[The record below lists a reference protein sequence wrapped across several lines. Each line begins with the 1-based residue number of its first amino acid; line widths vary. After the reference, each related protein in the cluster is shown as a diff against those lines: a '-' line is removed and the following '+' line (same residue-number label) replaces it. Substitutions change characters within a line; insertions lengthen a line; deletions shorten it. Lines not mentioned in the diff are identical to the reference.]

1 MCRLAD
7 YKERRLLI
15 SPKVLLSLQLKCIK
29 SKLKQ
34 LGISHDALLTTSVGL
49 GCANYTSADVI
60 GALFAKV
67 ETKSNDGKK
76 KVGKALVYV
85 LKTGGNLL
93 SCSTLKKLGL
103 LPAGWPN
110 KVTSGDT
117 IYELNEVLKEGAV
130 PIHAGGPSDI
140 TRKPLGQCDPDSAL
154 PCSCP
159 RRQFTD
165 PPDVLP
171 MPATTV
177 NRSKLEEC
185 FQCMQKTTHAKDC
198 RTCHEHLYTTWSCP
212 SGAITI
218 SSHWRLR
225 ETKSFEI
232 ILARD
237 LVSLYNGFP
246 GYEDMSV
253 NEPGHGHRDRVA

>member
-15 SPKVLLSLQLKCIK
+15 SPKVLFSLQLKCIK

-177 NRSKLEEC
+177 NRSKLEDWIRNYYASSAFNACKRQPMPRTAGPAMNIYTQPGAVPLVVHKPSLVPRIGDFERPRVSRLSSPGTWC
-185 FQCMQKTTHAKDC
+185 PYTMDFLVT
-198 RTCHEHLYTTWSCP
+198 RTCL
-212 SGAITI
+212 
-218 SSHWRLR
+218 
-225 ETKSFEI
+225 
-232 ILARD
+232 
-237 LVSLYNGFP
+237 
-246 GYEDMSV
+246 
-253 NEPGHGHRDRVA
+253 